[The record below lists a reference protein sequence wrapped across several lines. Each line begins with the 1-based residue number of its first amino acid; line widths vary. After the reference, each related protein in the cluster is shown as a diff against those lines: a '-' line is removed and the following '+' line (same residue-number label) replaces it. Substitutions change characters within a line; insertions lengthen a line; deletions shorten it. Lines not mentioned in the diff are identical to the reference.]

1 MSFDFD
7 ISTLPPEARR
17 AGGEAQEN
25 SSAICAHHRPLVAA
39 AAITNAVHYWSY
51 GGGYHAQRAGYQ
63 REWTDRKSLADHR

>member
-1 MSFDFD
+1 MRKKEYPDMSFDFD

-51 GGGYHAQRAGYQ
+51 SELSTRSGS
-63 REWTDRKSLADHR
+63 WLST